1 MGLIGTDDGDC
12 LHENRDESIE
22 AVKRAGQVGFAFVE
36 ECRGCG
42 ATWYEPSNLDKFPD
56 TGGLDPRLYKL

>member
-1 MGLIGTDDGDC
+1 MGLNGSVEDDC
-12 LHENRDESIE
+12 RHEICDTSIEVVRRDEE
-22 AVKRAGQVGFAFVE
+22 VGFAFVE

-56 TGGLDPRLYKL
+56 TGGLDPRLYEL